1 MCTSSGSGR
10 RHAGVPFP
18 AWISRTFEWLRLAKR
33 QEPRRADVV
42 GGESSRQGAVG
53 LPAVIGLV
61 TIDACLVQSLS
72 LALQAAGFPVRR
84 LSEDV
89 EQVPAEELTDISV
102 FIVCGS
108 VCPQVYQTLRRRS
121 SARILALVPGGG
133 EAEVLR
139 ALSAGADDSQKL
151 GISEQEI
158 AARIHAL
165 LRRAGKPRS
174 AGQV

>member
-1 MCTSSGSGR
+1 MGTSNGSGR
-10 RHAGVPFP
+10 RQAGTPFP

-33 QEPRRADVV
+33 QEPRDADAV
-42 GGESSRQGAVG
+42 GEERPPQDAVG

-61 TIDACLVQSLS
+61 TIDACPVQSLS
-72 LALQAAGFPVRR
+72 LALQEAGFQVRR

-89 EQVPAEELTDISV
+89 EQLPAEELADISV
-102 FIVCGS
+102 FLVCGS
-108 VCPQVYQTLRRRS
+108 VCPQVYQALRRRS

-133 EAEVLR
+133 ESEVLR
-139 ALSAGADDSQKL
+139 ALSAGADDSQRL

-165 LRRAGKPRS
+165 LRRAGRPRS

>member
-1 MCTSSGSGR
+1 MGTSSGSGR
-10 RHAGVPFP
+10 RHAGAPFP
-18 AWISRTFEWLRLAKR
+18 AWINKAFECFRLAKR
-33 QEPRRADVV
+33 QEPREADVV
-42 GGESSRQGAVG
+42 GGERSPQDAVG
-53 LPAVIGLV
+53 LPTVIGLV
-61 TIDACLVQSLS
+61 TIDACPVQTLS
-72 LALQAAGFPVRR
+72 LALQEAGFRVRR

-89 EQVPAEELTDISV
+89 EQLPAEELADISV
-102 FIVCGS
+102 FLVCGS
-108 VCPQVYQTLRRRS
+108 VCPQVYQALRRRG

-133 EAEVLR
+133 ESEVLR

-174 AGQV
+174 AGRV